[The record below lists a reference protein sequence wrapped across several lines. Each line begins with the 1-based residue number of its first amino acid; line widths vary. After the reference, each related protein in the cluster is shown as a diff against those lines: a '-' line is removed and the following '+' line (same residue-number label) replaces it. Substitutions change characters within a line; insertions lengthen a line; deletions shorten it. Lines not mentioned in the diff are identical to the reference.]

1 MTNKDIE
8 ECILSDAR
16 FKESRLKSL
25 YSNFDHLKES
35 NIDGYKA
42 NILSWKW
49 LILQLI
55 KKEVFSHTLYI
66 NTSDLVLD
74 LSLPS
79 KNLQPHGLDK
89 VLNVMINEN
98 KVLLTYDQFANNCD
112 ATSKIDYLKSFI
124 PWYGSNQDK
133 YIDIGI
139 KSSGGGGGEL
149 KENIK
154 LISKSQVDKYSE
166 LIFTYLE
173 DNMNCDT
180 PFLKTHIEE
189 ICLIEFNKKLDN
201 FEIKCCLLNLIK
213 QGKITKEIRD
223 SIEIIWI
230 NYKKKKDI
238 DENEE
243 ILNFE
248 ELQSICELKYS
259 IFKISNH
266 NKILNKR
273 IDEIKFKIIENLK
286 QNNEIDKKLIK
297 SKLKIKL
304 LLEKSIINSN
314 NLLENLETT
323 LINIEN
329 SKNNQFTKITLERN
343 SKILKNLNNK
353 IGNIKEID
361 LLINEINIEND
372 KVIEISDKLS
382 NITNKESTNIE
393 IDQEDLE
400 IENELKQL
408 EIDEMNKQDL
418 DDDKLMERFNKLK
431 LNSNKST
438 ESIEKDN
445 IKDKIEDK
453 NKDSNKLK
461 KMEIAN

>member
-35 NIDGYKA
+35 NIDGYNA

-55 KKEVFSHTLYI
+55 KKEVFKHTLYI
-66 NTSDLVLD
+66 NTSDLILD

-98 KVLLTYDQFANNCD
+98 KILLTYDQFANNDND
-112 ATSKIDYLKSFI
+112 AISKIGYLKSFI
-124 PWYGSNQDK
+124 PWFGSNQDK

-139 KSSGGGGGEL
+139 SNNSGSGEL

-154 LISKSQVDKYSE
+154 LISRSQVDKYSE

-173 DNMNCDT
+173 DNMKCDT

-189 ICLIEFNKKLDN
+189 KCLIEFNKKLDN

-213 QGKITKEIRD
+213 QGKITKEIKD

-230 NYKKKKDI
+230 NYKKNKEKDT

-259 IFKISNH
+259 IFKINNH

-273 IDEIKFKIIENLK
+273 INEIKFKIIENLK
-286 QNNEIDKKLIK
+286 KDNEIDKKLIK

-314 NLLENLETT
+314 NFLENLETT

-329 SKNNQFTKITLERN
+329 SKNNQFTKITLEKN

-393 IDQEDLE
+393 IDKEDLE

-408 EIDEMNKQDL
+408 EIDELNKQDL

-438 ESIEKDN
+438 ESIEKDSN
-445 IKDKIEDK
+445 KDKIVEDL
-453 NKDSNKLK
+453 NKSKI
-461 KMEIAN
+461 MEIAN